1 MRTSFFKYY
10 DFNWTKYSV
19 SFLTEAMNFDT
30 PKDSSSPIGL
40 DWYTTEKKMTNHAL
54 NSLKIQAPDFRK
66 KSDALLLCKI
76 CDNISNPCFDE
87 GSLLILSASTSIFSF

>member
-54 NSLKIQAPDFRK
+54 NSLKIQAIVLSSILHVAYIKD
-66 KSDALLLCKI
+66 L
-76 CDNISNPCFDE
+76 
-87 GSLLILSASTSIFSF
+87 SLIVINYFI